1 MHRLCN
7 KYILAVMAFTV
18 CLPMLLLT
26 DIPQRDVAFRYA
38 PMIQAFADFDWTM
51 AFHPRIPMFH
61 PVVGG
66 IIALV
71 TGVDAYVAAQLA
83 STLFFALAILP
94 LFSLM
99 KRVFDDK
106 TAVVS
111 CFLYMLSP
119 QLLRYAS
126 SGMRDSAKSLVFI
139 LAVYAL
145 VVIFQQRKS
154 FRGYLWMGLACAL
167 MMLTR
172 GDCVMYAF
180 CFMVCMLVFE
190 LMLKKFPWKSILSG
204 FLLLVVITPSLLI
217 NMKMIGYPVTE
228 ARFAVI
234 MESVC
239 DKFRQSATEV
249 KPVAQ
254 KPKISVTDDFESV
267 PDAPKG
273 NESAFFRIDNE
284 LVADFIESVIK
295 GFFPVFAIPALFMI
309 VFRMRRREWK
319 TEETILL
326 SAFLGHVFLI
336 IFQIAVFDRYLYVS
350 RRYLL
355 TVTPLEYGWAALFLA
370 WAYSLISSL
379 PKADLFRLLYK
390 IALLCGAVGLYVN
403 AVTPQIKDRASAKHS
418 SRRLA
423 TFDMASFIKKDYVGP
438 KCDERPAE
446 TELFDY
452 CSFKRPVVAGNELY
466 VLGYLSGGRD
476 IQADMPQLLKS
487 GANADYIAVSIDEGD
502 VVPLIRGFENV
513 RIFDSGK
520 KRFVLWKRVCGGN

>member
-1 MHRLCN
+1 MHRVCN
-7 KYILAVMAFTV
+7 KYILAAMAFAV

-26 DIPQRDVAFRYA
+26 DIPQRDVAYRYA

-61 PVVGG
+61 PTVGG

-83 STLFFALAILP
+83 SALFFALAILP

-99 KRVFDDK
+99 RRVFDEK

-145 VVIFQQRKS
+145 VVIFQERKS
-154 FRGYLWMGLACAL
+154 FRGYIWMGLACAL

-190 LMLKKFPWKSILSG
+190 LMLKKFPWKSILAG
-204 FLLLVVITPSLLI
+204 FLLLFVITPSLLI
-217 NMKMIGYPVTE
+217 NMKMTGYPVTE

-239 DKFRQSATEV
+239 AKFRQPAAEV
-249 KPVAQ
+249 KPVVQ
-254 KPKISVTDDFESV
+254 KTKISVTDDYDS
-267 PDAPKG
+267 APEMPNG
-273 NESAFFRIDNE
+273 NEAAFFRIDKE
-284 LVADFIESVIK
+284 MVADFMESVIK
-295 GFFPVFAIPALFMI
+295 GFFPLFAIPALFMI
-309 VFRMRRREWK
+309 ILRMRRREWK
-319 TEETILL
+319 AEETIIL

-355 TVTPLEYGWAALFLA
+355 TVTPLEYGWTALFLV
-370 WAYSLISSL
+370 WAYSLLSSL

-403 AVTPQIKDRASAKHS
+403 AMTPQLKDRVSAKHS
-418 SRRLA
+418 GRRLA
-423 TFDMASFIKKDYVGP
+423 TFDLASFIRKDYAGPKKDP
-438 KCDERPAE
+438 KHGE
-446 TELFDY
+446 TALMDY
-452 CSFKRPVVAGNELY
+452 NSLRRPVVAGNELY

-476 IQADMPQLLKS
+476 IQADMPQLLKL
-487 GANADYIAVSIDEGD
+487 GANADYIAVSIDESD
-502 VVPLIRGFENV
+502 AVPLIRGFENV
-513 RIFDSGK
+513 RTFDSGR
-520 KRFVLWKRVCGGN
+520 KRFVLWKRVGGGN